1 MSATRATAQARPGG
15 ATASGEALI
24 PVNQPLLDDRELR
37 YVREALETGWISSD
51 GPFVQEF
58 EQSFAAFCGR
68 RHGVAVCNGSAALQV
83 ATAAVDLQPGDEV
96 IMPTFTIIACAGAV
110 IERGAIPVLVD
121 SERETW
127 NMDVGQVAD
136 RVTPRTRAIM
146 PVHIYGHPVDMDPVL
161 DLARRR
167 GLAVIEDAAEVHG
180 AEYKGRRCGS
190 LGDLST
196 FSFYANKI
204 VTTGEG
210 GMLVTDDDTLAERCR
225 LHRNLC
231 FQGPRRFV
239 HQELGR
245 NFRMTNLQAA
255 VGVAQMERV
264 ESSLAKKRWIGE
276 AYTSRL
282 NGTPGLLL
290 PVERPWAKHVYW
302 VYGAVLDDAV
312 PFDAEEFARRLAE
325 AGVQTRPFFWP
336 MHEQPV
342 FERLGL
348 FRQERYPVAEW
359 LARRGLYLPS
369 GIAITES
376 QIDRVCDAV
385 RAILEA
391 PRA

>member
-1 MSATRATAQARPGG
+1 MSATRSAAHAHPAGAAAT
-15 ATASGEALI
+15 GETLI
-24 PVNQPLLDDRELR
+24 PVNQPVLDDRELV
-37 YVREALETGWISSD
+37 YVRQALETGWISSD

-58 EQSFAAFCGR
+58 ERAFAAFCGR
-68 RHGVAVCNGSAALQV
+68 RHGIAVCNGSAALQV
-83 ATAAVDLQPGDEV
+83 ATAALNLEPGDEV

-121 SERETW
+121 SDRQTW
-127 NMDVGQVAD
+127 NMEVRQVAD
-136 RVTPRTRAIM
+136 RITPRTRAIM

-161 DLARRR
+161 ALARRH
-167 GLAVIEDAAEVHG
+167 GVAVIEDAAEVHG

-190 LGDLST
+190 MGDLST

-210 GMLVTDDDTLAERCR
+210 GMLVTDDDALAERCR

-231 FQGPRRFV
+231 FQGPRRFI

-255 VGVAQMERV
+255 VGVAQMERI

-276 AYTSRL
+276 TYTSRL
-282 NGTPGLLL
+282 NATPGLLL

-302 VYGAVLDDAV
+302 VYGVVLDDGV
-312 PFDAEEFARRLAE
+312 PFDAAEFARRLAE
-325 AGVQTRPFFWP
+325 RGVQTRPFFWP

-348 FRQERYPVAEW
+348 FRRERYPVAEW

-369 GIAITES
+369 GMGLTES

-385 RAILEA
+385 HAILGT
-391 PRA
+391 P